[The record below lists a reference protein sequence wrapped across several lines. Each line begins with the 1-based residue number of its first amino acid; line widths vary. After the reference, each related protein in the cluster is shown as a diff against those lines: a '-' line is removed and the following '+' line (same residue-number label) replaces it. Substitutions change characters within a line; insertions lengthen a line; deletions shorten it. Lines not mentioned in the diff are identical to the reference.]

1 MKPEY
6 GKFFL
11 VVGAS
16 GVGKDT
22 LLRGAQRLLAE
33 DRRFLFARRVITR
46 PNEAG
51 GEDHICTSPEEFA
64 RRRDAG
70 GFFIHWSAHGF
81 DYGLSTTLSHELAR
95 GRHIVANGSRA
106 TIADIARRVEN
117 FVVIEITAAPD
128 TIAQRLSARG
138 RETADEIAAR
148 RLRATPPFPPD
159 VEIVQIGND
168 ADPETGADRLVAALL
183 AYATHECP
191 LI

>member
-1 MKPEY
+1 MKPEN
-6 GKFFL
+6 GTFFL

-22 LLRGAQRLLAE
+22 LLSGAKRLLAE
-33 DRRFLFARRVITR
+33 DRRFLFARRLITR
-46 PNEAG
+46 PAEAG
-51 GEDHICTSPEEFA
+51 GEDHVCTSPAEFA

-81 DYGLSTTLSHELAR
+81 DYGLSITLADELAR
-95 GRHIVANGSRA
+95 GRHVVANGSRA
-106 TIADIARRVEN
+106 SIADIARRVEN

-138 RETADEIAAR
+138 RETVDAIAAR
-148 RLRATPPFPPD
+148 RFRTAPPFPPD
-159 VEIVQIGND
+159 VEVVQIGND
-168 ADPETGADRLVAALL
+168 ADPETGAERVAAALL
-183 AYATHECP
+183 AYAARECP